1 MFRKYG
7 LIGLILII
15 LVEINFFLQVEP
27 FARWYF
33 PIIWFGYILLM
44 DALIYSLKKSSIIM
58 NNRKQFFLMLALSSI
73 VWWGFE
79 IINYLLQNW
88 DYENIVFSSRF
99 ELLMFG
105 WLSFA
110 TVIPAVMETAD
121 LIKTIRL
128 FDKIKLKQKYNITKK
143 LLYSMIGM
151 GISSFVLIMFF
162 PKYLFPFIWWSF
174 YLIIDPINYLN
185 KQPSI
190 IKHIKDR
197 KLAIPLSL
205 FAAGIFCGLLWE
217 LWNYWAL
224 PRWVYILPAWA
235 GPKIFEMPILGYM
248 GYAPFAWEV
257 YAAYYFV
264 RSLLLK
270 GKKEV
275 IGV

>member
-7 LIGLILII
+7 IIGLIFII
-15 LVEINFFLQVEP
+15 LVEINFFFQIEP

-44 DALIYSLKKSSIIM
+44 DAIVYSLKKSSIIM
-58 NNRKQFFLMLALSSI
+58 NKRKQFFLMLGLSSI

-88 DYENIVFSSRF
+88 SYENTASFFNRM

-105 WLSFA
+105 WISFA
-110 TVIPAVMETAD
+110 TVIPAIFETVD
-121 LIKTIRL
+121 LIKTIHL

-143 LLYSMIGM
+143 TLYAMIGI
-151 GISSFVLIMFF
+151 GLASFGLIMLF
-162 PKYLFPFIWWSF
+162 PKQLFPFIWGSF
-174 YLIIDPINYLN
+174 YFIIDPINYLN

-197 KLAIPLSL
+197 KLGIPISL
-205 FAAGIFCGLLWE
+205 FAAGIICGLLWE
-217 LWNYWAL
+217 FWNYWAL
-224 PRWVYILPAWA
+224 PRWIYTLPLYA
-235 GPKIFEMPILGYM
+235 GPKIFEMPILGYI
-248 GYAPFAWEV
+248 GYAPFAWEI

-264 RSLLLK
+264 RNLLLK

-275 IGV
+275 V